1 MAGASSL
8 SALPANTVRLIGSTQ
23 VITSVFSVIKE
34 LIENSFDAGS
44 TSIDVKLENYGL
56 DKIEIRDNGSGIKLQ
71 DVEFV
76 AQRHYTSKISCH
88 ADLESLTTYG
98 FRGEALA
105 SLCALS
111 DVSVTTKTAD
121 DDVSTTYSLT
131 NQGQISDKKPS
142 HLAPGTT
149 VTASHLFRNLPVR
162 KQYHNTAR
170 KKKEELKK
178 IEDLFICYGV
188 IRPDVR
194 LSLRHNKESV
204 WQKNVL
210 PDPKAVLLSVLGR
223 NVMNKLIKKEC
234 HETDPVVD
242 VVMYIPSPGSDVQVM
257 SRASTDRC
265 FMAVNARPVDVKEI
279 HKLIRQYYCTCHSV
293 DTLRHPVYYIS
304 VNIPPSQVDVNVEPN
319 KTKVMLQHM
328 DVVKKCIEAELLYV
342 YGPLDNQPSWKYK
355 DPDPRSRTVMRS
367 IILRS
372 RKRSQS
378 TFPKKLSKDDV
389 VDIDNV
395 PDCDE
400 TMIKE
405 TPSCKKSLNNNNEDN
420 NGFSDS
426 DFEISF
432 MEFGDESVSK
442 DKQLPA
448 SDPGGSISASNPS
461 SKHGEDKDTAQLTS
475 DVSQLIS
482 DASVKDV
489 VGSEHPPEGNKDV
502 VDSEHAADGDKDVVD
517 SEHAADGDKDV
528 VDSEHAAD
536 GDKDVVDS
544 EHATDGALDK
554 VISES
559 CLNSSQEVV
568 PVGVGEFSISDDVLD
583 DTFSA
588 TQQQKRL
595 NPCLVTS
602 TKKVSDAVS
611 HDPGNNLDID
621 LTKESVSGESWSRGQ
636 GLVSTSGQPVQ
647 PVTLLPPTTNHTP
660 GKRPPSPSHDA
671 SFIKQLGPP
680 EKKRAVGE
688 KVKTMLQGQT
698 TLYDLVGNETV
709 KRQSAF
715 QLFVKDRTQD
725 VVEEHPDA
733 DQDEIGAIL
742 KQTWSTMPES
752 QKQKYRTHVWDM
764 YKNEERE
771 KEFSTKGKKKVEK
784 GRSSVRD
791 HLVSSSK
798 NLKKSNDQ
806 TEHTKVRDLAF
817 NLEDL
822 KNKYTSDFRQSQSQ
836 VSHTSKLTLIG
847 PLKSCGSWVCSRGNK
862 ILLANPHRLAETILY
877 HRLLTQHQL
886 APRPVDT
893 PIPLTVRSLGDE
905 SLMTTLESLAKENWT
920 PGPYVNIGD
929 ERITANG
936 FSIRC
941 RRDVDGQFQAELVGL
956 ATNIPMYGVADLS
969 EVLDLITNTDA
980 STLKQARPLKVINFL
995 KGEAVRMMR
1004 QSSAER
1010 DRDDL
1015 LELLHQMEVD
1025 LPEGCCRCL
1034 HDKTFFHQV
1043 SDKTFFHQVFDV
1055 GSVPVACD
1063 DTLTQ
1068 ASQD

>member
-1 MAGASSL
+1 MAGSSSL

-56 DKIEIRDNGSGIKLQ
+56 DKIEIRDNGSGIKLK

-105 SLCALS
+105 SLCAVS
-111 DVSVTTKTAD
+111 EVSVTTKTAA
-121 DDVSTTYSLT
+121 DDVSMTYSLT

-142 HLAPGTT
+142 HLGRGTT

-162 KQYHNTAR
+162 KQYHSTAR

-178 IEDLFICYGV
+178 IEDLFISYGV

-194 LSLRHNKESV
+194 LSLRHNKETV

-210 PDPKAVLLSVLGR
+210 PDPKAVLLNVLGR
-223 NVMNKLIKKEC
+223 NVMNNLIKKEC

-279 HKLIRQYYCTCHSV
+279 HKLVRQYYCTCHSV
-293 DTLRHPVYYIS
+293 DTPRHPVYYIS
-304 VNIPPSQVDVNVEPN
+304 VNIPPSQVDVNVDPN

-328 DVVKKCIEAELLYV
+328 DAVKKCIETELLYV

-355 DPDPRSRTVMRS
+355 DPDPKVKDINEADQSEVKEKVTKY
-367 IILRS
+367 I
-372 RKRSQS
+372 SQNV
-378 TFPKKLSKDDV
+378 SKDDV
-389 VDIDNV
+389 VDIDSI
-395 PDCDE
+395 PDSDE
-400 TMIKE
+400 TAVKE
-405 TPSCKKSLNNNNEDN
+405 TPSCKKSLNNNNKDK

-432 MEFGDESVSK
+432 MEFADESVLK
-442 DKQLPA
+442 DRQVPA
-448 SDPGGSISASNPS
+448 STAEGSRHVSDPGASRSAVS
-461 SKHGEDKDTAQLTS
+461 HGENKDTEQLTS
-475 DVSQLIS
+475 GVSQLVS
-482 DASVKDV
+482 DAPLKDV
-489 VGSEHPPEGNKDV
+489 VVSEHPAGGDQDV
-502 VDSEHAADGDKDVVD
+502 IDSEHAIDGG
-517 SEHAADGDKDV
+517 S
-528 VDSEHAAD
+528 
-536 GDKDVVDS
+536 
-544 EHATDGALDK
+544 DK
-554 VISES
+554 VRTES
-559 CLNSSQEVV
+559 CLNSSQDVV

-588 TQQQKRL
+588 TQQEKRL
-595 NPCLVTS
+595 EACLVAS
-602 TKKVSDAVS
+602 TKKGDDAVA
-611 HDPGNNLDID
+611 HDNLNID
-621 LTKESVSGESWSRGQ
+621 LTKESVPGESWSRGQ
-636 GLVSTSGQPVQ
+636 GLKSTSSQPVQ

-660 GKRPPSPSHDA
+660 GKRPISPSHDA

-688 KVKTMLQGQT
+688 KTMLQGQT

-709 KRQSAF
+709 KRQSAY
-715 QLFVKDRTQD
+715 QLFVKDRTQN

-733 DQDEIGAIL
+733 KKEDIEAIL
-742 KQTWSTMPES
+742 KQTWSTMAES

-764 YKNEERE
+764 YRNEERE
-771 KEFSTKGKKKVEK
+771 QSSRVRKKVEK

-798 NLKKSNDQ
+798 NLKTSNNQ
-806 TEHTKVRDLAF
+806 TENTKVRDLTF
-817 NLEDL
+817 SLEDL
-822 KNKYTSDFRQSQSQ
+822 KNKYTCDFRQSQSQ

-886 APRPVDT
+886 ASQALDT

-905 SLMTTLESLAKENWT
+905 NLMTTLENLAKENWT
-920 PGPYVNIGD
+920 PGPYVHIGD

-941 RRDVDGQFQAELVGL
+941 HRDVDGQFQAELVGL
-956 ATNIPMYGVADLS
+956 ATNIPMYCVADLS

-1015 LELLHQMEVD
+1015 QELLHQMEVD
-1025 LPEGCCRCL
+1025 LPEGCSRCL
-1034 HDKTFFHQV
+1034 HDKTFFHQL
-1043 SDKTFFHQVFDV
+1043 FDV